1 MEKMDTTTNII
12 FRALT
17 AIYDGTI
24 SGSSLYPNLYF
35 SENKK
40 TNTYYGFRLQE
51 VIPTRLIVR
60 IYTEGKRTVTDLLWL
75 VDDVKVSSKGRIL
88 FEQKSKKIEVKGSP
102 KEFSDILNK
111 DATISACY
119 SDLIVLPDFFNSA
132 FIGTPDSFSPKHESD
147 SMLNITKIPTRIFGF
162 SRSILDSKKLDDES
176 YQDTV
181 INSYLAL
188 IDLIHRSLEVFSK
201 YSQQENGD
209 IVFCVRCGQDLPA
222 NSFYCPICGSK
233 QN

>member
-1 MEKMDTTTNII
+1 MEI
-12 FRALT
+12 F
-17 AIYDGTI
+17 GQ
-24 SGSSLYPNLYF
+24 
-35 SENKK
+35 NKL
-40 TNTYYGFRLQE
+40 RPHQP
-51 VIPTRLIVR
+51 I
-60 IYTEGKRTVTDLLWL
+60 
-75 VDDVKVSSKGRIL
+75 
-88 FEQKSKKIEVKGSP
+88 KS
-102 KEFSDILNK
+102 
-111 DATISACY
+111 
-119 SDLIVLPDFFNSA
+119 
-132 FIGTPDSFSPKHESD
+132 
-147 SMLNITKIPTRIFGF
+147 LNITKIPTRIFGF
-162 SRSILDSKKLDDES
+162 SRSILDSKKLNDES